1 MPHALCD
8 YVPLAYLSVFSEEF
22 THSGLTRFTFGNGPY
37 QPFDIVLI
45 RLDHHIIQS
54 QENQSR
60 NEAGPLVPVNE
71 GMVLDDMKEVS
82 RCHLIEITMEIA
94 SSESGSRHSQC
105 GLKQPQIADARIAPI
120 TIYLIAM
127 NL

>member
-1 MPHALCD
+1 MPYALCENS
-8 YVPLAYLSVFSEEF
+8 PPAFLSVFSEEF
-22 THSGLTRFTFGNGPY
+22 AHGGLRRFTFGNGPY
-37 QPFDIVLI
+37 HSFNIIHLS
-45 RLDHHIIQS
+45 LDHHIIQD

-60 NEAGPLVPVNE
+60 HYAGPLVPVNE

-94 SSESGSRHSQC
+94 SAESCSRHSQG
-105 GLKQPQIADARIAPI
+105 GLKQPQVADARIAPI
-120 TIYLIAM
+120 AIYLIAV